1 MDLSEPQVMGILN
14 ATPDSFYAGSR
25 VRTEDEIAARADR
38 IMAEGGAIIDV
49 GAYSTR
55 PGTARVDADEEMS
68 RMRTALRAV
77 RRVQPDAPLS
87 VDTFRPEVARMAVEE
102 FGAGIINDVSGG
114 NLGGSFGGEQ
124 LTEEAYCGG
133 DGDASLPMFAMA
145 ARLRVPYVLMSSRP
159 NLLSVLD
166 DFSLKVQMLRD
177 LGVRD
182 IILDPG
188 FGFGKTLDENY
199 ALLAAL
205 RRLNV
210 MGLPLLV
217 GVSRKSMVSRL
228 IGTDADGSLAGT
240 LAANVLALVLGGAS
254 VLRVHDVRQCVEAVT
269 IVKETMK
276 YV

>member
-55 PGTARVDADEEMS
+55 PGAARVDADEEMS

-114 NLGGSFGGEQ
+114 NPGGSFGGEQ

-133 DGDASLPMFAMA
+133 GGDASLPMFAMA

-205 RRLNV
+205 SRLDV